1 MLGPVL
7 GRYRVIEAVGR
18 GGMGVVYRA
27 RDEHLA
33 RDVALKVISEGALTD
48 EAARRRF
55 QKEAHALSRLNHPN
69 IAIVYDFDSHEGVDF
84 LVMELVPG
92 VSLDEKLRDGALSE
106 AETVDLGLQ
115 LAQGLDAAHR
125 EGIIH
130 RDLKP
135 GNLRVTPDGR
145 LKILDFGLA
154 RLLPSLETEASTATL
169 THTLAGTPAYMA
181 PEQLRGKTADT
192 RTDIHA
198 CGAVLYEMATGR
210 RAFEANSAPLLTDAI
225 LHEAPPAPRAVNAAI
240 SPGLERVIVKALQKD
255 PRDRYQSCPELAADL
270 KQLGAS
276 RSASPWLTLATLATL
291 RDALGRPSRR
301 GIAWGAATIAVLS
314 AAVAAFWLLSSR
326 PVLSFAPR
334 DWILVAD
341 VQNSTGDPVFNRSLT
356 TALRVGLEQST
367 LANVFSDARVETTLQ
382 RMERTGAETVDE
394 KLGREI
400 CRREGLRGL
409 VTATLSQAGS
419 RYALAARL
427 VDPNTGD
434 AVRSYLESA
443 DGRDDVLPAL
453 ERVSSR
459 IRRDLGESLGTIRQA
474 ARPLPQV
481 TTRSLEALEA
491 FAEGSHL
498 WTKGKHDEAVQL
510 YERAIALD
518 PEFATAHA
526 ALGSARISFIYS
538 DAKAGRLQLEKALQ
552 LAGRTTDRERLD
564 IEARYHADLG
574 HFEQASQHY
583 SVYLARYPDDLRM
596 QYNYANLLLENNRFE
611 EAAAR
616 YREVLR
622 LDPRDAS
629 SHINLAT
636 TLPYLGRVPEA
647 LAEYERA
654 FALEPAWIVKD
665 NLNHEYG
672 LTLVLAGDRARA
684 RAVFDRALATPE
696 LKAKGLR
703 SHALLDMFE
712 GRYESAKA
720 RLEESV
726 IVNRAAKNALGEGR
740 DYLYLVTVLAA
751 QGDRAASLRH
761 AAISAEKIAAAGSP
775 AHFVSLVGVAFARL
789 GDPVRARGQLKALAA
804 VVDAAT
810 PSDQGA
816 LHRLE
821 GEIALATGRP
831 ADAVEKLRLADQE
844 LLHNPLAVDSL
855 ARGYS
860 ASGDRARATEAY
872 RALARDLELK
882 CLGWE
887 PQQTCLG
894 AHYEL
899 ARLLSGQ
906 GGTGAAEAR
915 QVLDRLLQLWAN
927 ADPVPLVL
935 AARELR
941 RRLD

>member
-1 MLGPVL
+1 MIGAVL
-7 GRYRVIEAVGR
+7 GRYRVVEAIGE
-18 GGMGVVYRA
+18 GGMGAVYRA
-27 RDEHLA
+27 RDERLD
-33 RDVALKVISEGALTD
+33 RDVALKVISGGALGD
-48 EAARRRF
+48 PAARSRF

-69 IAIVYDFDSHEGVDF
+69 IASVYDFDTHDGVDF

-92 VSLDEKLRDGALSE
+92 VSLDEKLRAGPLTE

-115 LAQGLDAAHR
+115 LAQGLEAAHR

-145 LKILDFGLA
+145 LKVLDFGLA
-154 RLLPSLETEASTATL
+154 RLLPSLDGEAPTATL

-181 PEQLRGKTADT
+181 PEQLRGKPADE
-192 RTDIHA
+192 RTDVHA

-210 RAFEANSAPLLTDAI
+210 RPYDATSGPLLTDAI
-225 LHEAPPAPRAVNAAI
+225 LHERPAAPRSANPALSA
-240 SPGLERVIVKALQKD
+240 GLERVILKALQKD
-255 PRDRYQSCPELAADL
+255 PRDRHQSCRELASDL
-270 KQLGAS
+270 KALGAPGS
-276 RSASPWLTLATLATL
+276 RSIRLTLPTLATL
-291 RDALGRPSRR
+291 RELGPTRRP
-301 GIAWGAATIAVLS
+301 IAWGAATIAIVI
-314 AAVAAFWLLSSR
+314 AAIAVVWLLSSR
-326 PVLSFAPR
+326 PALSFAPR

-341 VQNSTGDPVFNRSLT
+341 VRNETGDAVFNRSLS

-367 LANVFSDARVETTLQ
+367 VANVFSDARVETVLK

-409 VTATLSQAGS
+409 VTASLSQAGS

-443 DGRDDVLPAL
+443 DGRDEVLPAL
-453 ERVSSR
+453 DRISSR

-474 ARPLPQV
+474 TRPLPQV

-498 WTKGKHDEAVQL
+498 WRKGKHDEAVRL

-518 PEFATAHA
+518 PDFAKAHA
-526 ALGSARISFIYS
+526 ALGSARISFVYN
-538 DAKAGRLQLEKALQ
+538 DAKGGRPHLEKALQ

-564 IEARYHADLG
+564 IEAHYHADLG
-574 HFEQASQHY
+574 HSEQASQLF
-583 SVYLARYPDDLRM
+583 SVYLARYPDDLRI

-622 LDPRDAS
+622 LDPGNAS
-629 SHINLAT
+629 CHINLAT
-636 TLPYLGRVPEA
+636 TLPYLGRIPEA
-647 LAEYERA
+647 LAEYEKA
-654 FALEPAWIVKD
+654 FALEPTWIARG

-672 LTLVLAGDRARA
+672 FTLVQAGDHARA
-684 RAVFDRALATPE
+684 RAVFDKALATPE

-712 GRYESAKA
+712 GRYGSAEV

-726 IVNRAAKNALGEGR
+726 IVNRAAKEALGEGR
-740 DYLYLVTVLAA
+740 DHLFLSIALAA
-751 QGDRAASLRH
+751 EGDRAASLRH
-761 AAISAEKIAAAGSP
+761 VATSADRVAAGGSP
-775 AHFVSLVGVAFARL
+775 AHWVSLVGVAFARL
-789 GDPVRARGQLKALAA
+789 GDLARARGQLTALRA
-804 VVDAAT
+804 VVDAT
-810 PSDQGA
+810 NPSDEGV

-821 GEIALATGRP
+821 GEIALASGRP
-831 ADAVEKLRLADQE
+831 ADALEKLRLADQE
-844 LLHNPLAVDSL
+844 LLHNPLTVDSL
-855 ARGYS
+855 AREYS
-860 ASGDRARATEAY
+860 ASGDRADATEAY
-872 RALARDLELK
+872 RALARDLEPK

-887 PQQTCLG
+887 AQQPCVE

-899 ARLLSGQ
+899 ARLLSSSGP
-906 GGTGAAEAR
+906 TGSAEAR
-915 QVLDRLLQLWAN
+915 QVLDRLLQHWAN

-941 RRLD
+941 RRLN